1 MRLEPWRPVPL
12 TIRVDR
18 PPTVIG
24 TAAEPAVVGVPTGV
38 AGERLEAQLL
48 IVHGIVTSKP
58 VRSTAG
64 NVAFSVDDGSG
75 PLRVTVFSASG
86 IGTAGLD
93 RGTSVVLRGVLGQQ
107 TTGQQPDR
115 GYRLWPR
122 DSADL
127 QVLAATSS
135 AAGTGGG
142 AIGSGVIRDVNAASG
157 ASGQAALPDL
167 GGEVEDAASGS
178 GGASTSANGG
188 DTAHAPGITAGDR
201 ASGIG
206 SADGGGSS
214 SSEPIGANG
223 ASLIEPMAARS
234 AQSRYASVLLLTAL
248 ALVVLLGM
256 LAWRT
261 GAFGRLRTL
270 AERLAVGETFA
281 TAPASGLD
289 PAPAWTVT
297 GREGGEPLT

>member
-1 MRLEPWRPVPL
+1 
-12 TIRVDR
+12 
-18 PPTVIG
+18 
-24 TAAEPAVVGVPTGV
+24 
-38 AGERLEAQLL
+38 
-48 IVHGIVTSKP
+48 
-58 VRSTAG
+58 
-64 NVAFSVDDGSG
+64 
-75 PLRVTVFSASG
+75 
-86 IGTAGLD
+86 
-93 RGTSVVLRGVLGQQ
+93 VVLRGVLGQQ

-188 DTAHAPGITAGDR
+188 DTAHAPGITAGER
-201 ASGIG
+201 ANGIG

-270 AERLAVGETFA
+270 AERLAGGETFA

-297 GREGGEPLT
+297 GREGGEPVT

>member
-1 MRLEPWRPVPL
+1 MGDGIVDGPTAVIQDSSAAILLRLGETAGTLRRGTLVDVVGTRSTKSGML

-142 AIGSGVIRDVNAASG
+142 AIGSGVIRDVADRLARKNIWMR
-157 ASGQAALPDL
+157 L
-167 GGEVEDAASGS
+167 GLSHRLWVIR
-178 GGASTSANGG
+178 
-188 DTAHAPGITAGDR
+188 P
-201 ASGIG
+201 
-206 SADGGGSS
+206 
-214 SSEPIGANG
+214 
-223 ASLIEPMAARS
+223 
-234 AQSRYASVLLLTAL
+234 
-248 ALVVLLGM
+248 
-256 LAWRT
+256 AWRHR
-261 GAFGRLRTL
+261 GK
-270 AERLAVGETFA
+270 
-281 TAPASGLD
+281 SGFL
-289 PAPAWTVT
+289 
-297 GREGGEPLT
+297 